1 MTNELT
7 TIGSREILG
16 KTVTAFGTVENPL
29 FLAKD
34 VAEWIEHSNVSAMI
48 EPIDDDEKSLI
59 DAPTI
64 DSNDCLESGNLRTKR
79 WFLTEN
85 GLYEVLFL
93 SRKPVAKEFKSG
105 VKQLLHVLRTG
116 HSAAPKPTGMAL
128 VKEAMDFLL
137 AENETLKIVHAE
149 QQAKIEADRPKV
161 EFANQ
166 IGDCTDGVNI
176 REFGLVL
183 RQNGAGFGQDGFV
196 SHLLTDH
203 FVYRDK
209 HGKLRPYAEHV
220 ESGLFWEK
228 ATLISSASGNFQT
241 FQVKITGKGQQ
252 YFLQKYLPQSILPA
266 EAGGVIPISDYN
278 GNTVEIA

>member
-34 VAEWIEHSNVSAMI
+34 VAEWIEHSNVSMMLQST
-48 EPIDDDEKSLI
+48 DDSEKIKILI
-59 DAPTI
+59 PPN
-64 DSNDCLESGNLRTKR
+64 SNLEGLQENTEY
-79 WFLTEN
+79 WFLKEE

-93 SRKPVAKEFKSG
+93 SRKPVAREFKAG
-105 VKQLLHVLRTG
+105 VKQLLHDLRTG
-116 HSAAPKPTGMAL
+116 KSAAPKPTGLAL
-128 VKEAMDFLL
+128 VKEAMDFLI
-137 AENETLKIVHAE
+137 AENETLKITYAE
-149 QQAKIEADRPKV
+149 QKAKIEADRPKV

-252 YFLQKYLPQSILPA
+252 HFLQKYLPQSVLPTG
-266 EAGGVIPISDYN
+266 AGGIISINDYN

>member
-1 MTNELT
+1 MNDIQIFTNPEFGEVRT
-7 TIGSREILG
+7 TIHNGEI
-16 KTVTAFGTVENPL
+16 AFV
-29 FLAKD
+29 AKD
-34 VAEWIEHSNVSAMI
+34 VLERLGYELQRGAGSYIAHVPEEWRGVHPMDTPGGVQAMVV
-48 EPIDDDEKSLI
+48 
-59 DAPTI
+59 
-64 DSNDCLESGNLRTKR
+64 
-79 WFLTEN
+79 LTEQ
-85 GLYEVLFL
+85 GLYFFLARSDKPLALPFQKWIAGEVIP
-93 SRKPVAKEFKSG
+93 SIRKHG
-105 VKQLLHVLRTG
+105 G
-116 HSAAPKPTGMAL
+116 YSAAPKPTGLAL

-176 REFGLVL
+176 REFGLVF